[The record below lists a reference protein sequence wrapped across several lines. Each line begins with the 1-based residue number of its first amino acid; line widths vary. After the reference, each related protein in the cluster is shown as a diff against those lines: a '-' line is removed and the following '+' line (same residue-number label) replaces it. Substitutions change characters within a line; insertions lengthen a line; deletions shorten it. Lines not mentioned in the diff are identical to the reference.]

1 MRIVRYVVLLQ
12 QVLATYHKAISFA
25 ERSKDTCSTILTDLL
40 ATIRRRNKPTGKAGL
55 LPGCRVKDL
64 VDAVTGVHMA
74 PSVMDTDIIILMV
87 TVGANHA
94 VLLDAVS
101 VFSASARAV
110 VGASPMNS
118 SACALR
124 PRKSPAFS

>member
-1 MRIVRYVVLLQ
+1 MKIVRYVVLFQ
-12 QVLATYHKAISFA
+12 QMYATYHKTFSFA

-64 VDAVTGVHMA
+64 VHAVTGVHMA
-74 PSVMDTDIIILMV
+74 PSVMDTDIIVMV
-87 TVGANHA
+87 TAGANHA

-110 VGASPMNS
+110 VGDRKSTRLNS
-118 SACALR
+118 SH
-124 PRKSPAFS
+124 PS

>member
-1 MRIVRYVVLLQ
+1 MKIVRYVVLFQ
-12 QVLATYHKAISFA
+12 QVHATYHKAFSFA

-40 ATIRRRNKPTGKAGL
+40 ATIWRRNKPTGKAGL

-64 VDAVTGVHMA
+64 VHAVTGVHMA
-74 PSVMDTDIIILMV
+74 LSVMDTDIIVMV
-87 TVGANHA
+87 TAGANHA

-118 SACALR
+118 SPCALR